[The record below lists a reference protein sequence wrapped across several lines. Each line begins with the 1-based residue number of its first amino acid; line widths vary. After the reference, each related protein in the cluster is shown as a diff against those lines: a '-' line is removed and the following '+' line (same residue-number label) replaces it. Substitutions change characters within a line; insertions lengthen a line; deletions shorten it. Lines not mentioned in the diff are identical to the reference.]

1 MPVQIADNVYQL
13 KVPIPGSPLGATL
26 PYLLCGPNGH
36 TLIDT
41 GWCQPD
47 LLEVIRRQLNELG
60 AGYFDLKR
68 IILTHMH
75 PDHSGLA
82 DRLREASGAEVVL
95 HDRDRVVRGL
105 DQAANA
111 QDLRTQSRDWYL
123 AHGVPAEEYDQV
135 DDGGKKF
142 TDLIGRFRIP
152 RPDLVVYGG
161 EVLPAGA
168 SELEVIWTPGHSA
181 GHICLYD
188 RTTKLL
194 YTGDH
199 VLPKITPNV
208 SIFPHET
215 GNPLG
220 DFLASLRRVRDL
232 SVEWYLPAHEYAE
245 KDLRARVDA
254 LLAHH
259 EERCQEMLA
268 IIQTDAK
275 TSYQIASEV
284 HWNLSQWSELK
295 LFMRRLALSETLAH
309 LVYLE
314 RLGRVA
320 SELRHGVYVYYA
332 TQPAPAGGAVGS
344 RQ

>member
-1 MPVQIADNVYQL
+1 MPIQIADNVYQL

-26 PYLLCGPNGH
+26 PYLLCGPEGH

-41 GWCQPD
+41 GWSQAD
-47 LLEVIRRQLNELG
+47 LMEVLRRQLNQLG

-82 DRLREASGAEVVL
+82 DRLREASGAEVIL
-95 HDRDRVVRGL
+95 HDRDRFVRGL
-105 DQAANA
+105 DQAANY
-111 QDLRTQSRDWYL
+111 QELRAQSRDWYL
-123 AHGVPAEEYDQV
+123 AQGVPADEYEQGDE
-135 DDGGKKF
+135 GGKKF

-152 RPDLVVYGG
+152 KPDRIVYGG
-161 EVLPAGA
+161 EVFAGGT

-181 GHICLYD
+181 SQICLYD
-188 RTTKLL
+188 RSTKLL

-220 DFLASLRRVRDL
+220 DFLASLRRIRDL
-232 SVEWYLPAHEYAE
+232 AVEWYLPAHEYAE
-245 KDLRARVDA
+245 QDLRARVDA

-259 EERCQEMLA
+259 EARCQEILS
-268 IIQTDAK
+268 IIQADAK
-275 TSYQIASEV
+275 TPYQIASEV
-284 HWNLSQWSELK
+284 RWNLNQWSDMK
-295 LFMRRLALSETLAH
+295 LFMRRLALSEGLAH
-309 LVYLE
+309 LVYLAN
-314 RLGRVA
+314 LGLVG
-320 SELRHGVYVYYA
+320 SELRNGVYVYYA
-332 TQPAPAGGAVGS
+332 ARPAPAGEAVSS
-344 RQ
+344 RH